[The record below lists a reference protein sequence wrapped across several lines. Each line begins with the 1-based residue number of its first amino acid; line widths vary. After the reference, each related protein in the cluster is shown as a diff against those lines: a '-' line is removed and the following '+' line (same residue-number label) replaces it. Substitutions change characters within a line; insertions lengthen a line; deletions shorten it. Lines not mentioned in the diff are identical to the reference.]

1 MTLSNSLAISS
12 FSPAFAVGRVSLAA
26 PTAGRLVAGGRAE
39 EVTLGLVNGALALAA
54 AVVVVDELLV
64 VRTRGAGIGGLR
76 ADEAE
81 DGTAGFRTVVF
92 GSTEDEVEEARR
104 AAGLGASAG
113 LVVPTLGGARDCR
126 AVRIGAFAGG
136 TAAFVLVRGLRAVVL
151 GAGLTGAF
159 MPK

>member
-1 MTLSNSLAISS
+1 MSLD
-12 FSPAFAVGRVSLAA
+12 A
-26 PTAGRLVAGGRAE
+26 PTAGRLVAGARAE
-39 EVTLGLVNGALALAA
+39 EVTLGLFNGALALTA
-54 AVVVVDELLV
+54 AVVVLDELLV

-76 ADEAE
+76 AEAE

-92 GSTEDEVEEARR
+92 GGTEDEVEEARR

-113 LVVPTLGGARDCR
+113 LVLPTLGGARDCR
-126 AVRIGAFAGG
+126 AVRIGAFTGG
-136 TAAFVLVRGLRAVVL
+136 TAGFVLVRGLRAVVL